1 MVVEPKSESDWGG
14 WLKMKV
20 IEVSGKTVEDALDAA
35 LAELVVSREEVEYVV
50 LEEPSKGLFGFLGGR
65 SAKLR
70 VSVKAEVKEEEPE
83 LQKVVNVDPEIAAQD
98 FLKNV
103 FSAMKLKVSIE
114 RMTKSDSIVL
124 NLRGDNLGVLIGKHG
139 QTLDALQYLTNLA
152 AHRDSENRIRITLDV
167 EDYRKRR
174 EETLIRLA
182 HRLADKVK
190 IRGEKVVLEPMSPQ
204 ERKIIHMALQNEQRV
219 TTYSE
224 GEEPFRKVVIAL
236 KK

>member
-1 MVVEPKSESDWGG
+1 
-14 WLKMKV
+14 MKV